1 MPFNPITTELT
12 TAATDLLL
20 ALAALGCAILL
31 WRRRHR
37 DAWKA
42 TLWTAI
48 FGALVIGSTL
58 AAVAHGLVIPARLQ
72 TGIWVAIYLALG
84 LVVAGFAVAA
94 VTDLAGA
101 ETARAILKLMA
112 LLVLLFLLA
121 VMLMG
126 GDFAPFILFEA
137 LCLLFALAVYVRLGW
152 AGGRRDARWL
162 ALGLVLTLLAAA
174 LQALRLGAFVCVWPF
189 DHNGAFHLL
198 QMVALLPIAVGL
210 RTGLRGA

>member
-1 MPFNPITTELT
+1 MPFNPIPTELT

-31 WRRRHR
+31 WRRHHR
-37 DAWKA
+37 EVWKA
-42 TLWTAI
+42 RLWTSI
-48 FGALVIGSTL
+48 FGALATGSAL
-58 AAVAHGLVIPARLQ
+58 AAVAHGLVLPAALQ
-72 TGIWVAIYLALG
+72 VGLWVPIYLALG

-94 VTDLAGA
+94 VYDLAGVEQA
-101 ETARAILKLMA
+101 QRALKLMA
-112 LLVLLFLLA
+112 MLVLLFLLT
-121 VMLMG
+121 VMLLG

-152 AGGRRDARWL
+152 AGRRRDARWL
-162 ALGLVLTLLAAA
+162 ALGLVLTLLAAV

-198 QMVALLPIAVGL
+198 QLVALLPIAVGL
-210 RTGLRGA
+210 RTALRGG